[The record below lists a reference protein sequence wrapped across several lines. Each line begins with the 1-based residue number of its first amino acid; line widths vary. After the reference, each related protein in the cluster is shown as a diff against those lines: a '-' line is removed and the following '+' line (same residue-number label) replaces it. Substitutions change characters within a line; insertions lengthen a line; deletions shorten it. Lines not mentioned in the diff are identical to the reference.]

1 MNYDSG
7 RKIATSIN
15 NSNLTHLSKLLE
27 NFFPNSELSFIHSKI
42 QQQMTIL
49 DYACLVG
56 KEDAV
61 KMIISEWNIKDLNT
75 KNSQGFSP
83 IHYATQSGNIELLN
97 LLVKEYGSKIDI
109 KDLEGNAPIHYAI
122 IHNHKSLI
130 EPLLK
135 LRSDLNEKNNKGQT
149 PLHLAA
155 LNGFTG
161 VLEKLLKFNADVKIK
176 DNEGSLPIYSAG
188 KAAVLSIS
196 NKKKNEKAKIESKF
210 LNILKILLP
219 LSDIDKEEI
228 NQNLIESLNE
238 VQAMKLRKI
247 LQEASLG
254 EDFIETDH
262 YISDQDEDYTSDS
275 EDVDLSPK
283 DKRISKVKTH
293 KTISKF
299 EIRKETTGNITSE
312 TISHSSET
320 IEEEKKKKRTIST
333 KAKYPDKKSKSH
345 SSNVGDDS
353 NEANMTPNNNNK
365 QNKVPSSK
373 NTSTQDL
380 EGLKAISKPLKK
392 DAQLAPKDIEPD
404 DAGLEEFTASL
415 IQGLENDKKTDV
427 IDLTEDNI
435 VPENIIAPSAPQHLA
450 PLNSPAPSEAA
461 LLAASIPINSILA
474 EISQPPVK
482 GINNGISSN
491 SKLTH
496 YITNLS
502 LENITCYVKVMNATG
517 ISIQQ
522 NIELTKGEFLHNIRQ
537 GVVFSFNGTSLFKFA
552 CSRKNETLYKD
563 IISAYLEYFN
573 SLPTN
578 DPIKLYNI
586 RLYNKS
592 LSETNESDASKEG
605 YNSSEDKSP
614 EALKNSVTSV
624 PNKTIQQSPLLP
636 IKISSSPNASGP
648 VKKFQ
653 GAINMQS
660 SQPELPKIS
669 NNNAMPNTNH
679 IGYDIIVLA
688 PDDILGQRIITNS
701 QGVPEEQFIQ
711 PTKEGFLNHILIG
724 TQFLFEGKHLLL
736 HIAEQGKKD
745 DPFYKEIISA
755 YINFYKFLPDGH
767 NTKNYTWK
775 ILTQHFPELFKSIND
790 ANKNAISVEK
800 TYEASQSS
808 AASLPNKPVQQ
819 VPVEPK
825 NTSNAINPVPSQ
837 IVQVSG
843 ILLSNQVYKVGP
855 VGQSKLAILNYPSAS
870 HIGCLYL
877 KNLFYYLKQG
887 VKFTDVNGKSLFQAA
902 YEANRKDIVA
912 VYREYFKLLP
922 NGHKSKPSQNFLDN
936 LIKIS
941 NDNLTSTMLEGAGPQ
956 IIPGGK
962 INPSIPLNFTPIET
976 AQYTPLDVPRAT
988 IVAKID
994 PSTGQLIPVKQAP
1007 SAVQPLPVKQA
1018 PSVGQPLPA
1027 KQAPSAVQPLPVKQV
1042 FSTVQ
1047 PLPVKQV
1054 FSTVQPLPVKQV
1066 FSTVQPLPVK
1076 QVFSTVQPLPI
1087 KQAPS
1092 AAQPLPVKIATSAG
1106 QPLPIKQAP
1115 SVAQPLPA
1123 KQAPSAVQPLP
1134 VKQVFST
1141 VQPLPAK
1148 QAPSTG
1154 QPLPVKQVFSTVQPL
1169 PVKQVFSTVQ
1179 PLPVKQVLAPFA
1191 GQPVTNSNNSS
1202 QQSNS
1207 IIKVA
1212 PHTPG
1217 FLKEINDGIIS
1228 GQFIVYK
1235 VSALHIYLGQ
1245 GKKFVNSQGESLFKS
1260 AVRQSNEDIIVNY
1273 LMYFATPKGRSE
1285 VSISNIRTSKG
1296 GIFYTAIHNEWYK
1309 VISFLLNNPD
1319 SKLDSTNCASL
1330 LIEKCINNG
1339 VLLNLIKAIE
1349 KIEYSK
1355 LPLKD
1360 ILNSNILIDIQNKI
1374 TGTFAHLALAKNQTV
1389 ITEKLIEAG
1398 INIHATDSQGKSLL
1412 HIVAAKGNLHLINL
1426 LILEGADISAQD
1438 ANNDTP
1444 LSLACANG
1452 NISVVKKL
1460 LDAQADI
1467 NSHNNQGDT
1476 PLHIAVKNHNYSVVQ
1491 ELLKRECLIKAKNS
1505 EGKTAQD
1512 LAHELQDGALMD
1524 IFASTG
1530 LNKRKFDSNEAEL
1543 QNKKAKVEEKSKENS
1558 EHKFEGE
1565 NKTEDSSNQK
1575 GLYPTDPSKNL
1586 LNANNNSISQNS
1598 FDFNEVAQKLGS
1610 EGNQS
1615 NEVKESN
1622 ATFESNQLSFAAQE
1636 PQDQAPQALAQY
1648 SSFDE
1653 MIDYMDLNEDPYA
1666 SDPDNELQTMGA

>member
-1066 FSTVQPLPVK
+1066 FSTVQPLP
-1076 QVFSTVQPLPI
+1076 I

-1106 QPLPIKQAP
+1106 QPLPVKQA
-1115 SVAQPLPA
+1115 Q
-1123 KQAPSAVQPLP
+1123 
-1134 VKQVFST
+1134 
-1141 VQPLPAK
+1141 
-1148 QAPSTG
+1148 
-1154 QPLPVKQVFSTVQPL
+1154 
-1169 PVKQVFSTVQ
+1169 
-1179 PLPVKQVLAPFA
+1179 APFA

>member
-27 NFFPNSELSFIHSKI
+27 NFFPNTELSFFHSKI

-56 KEDAV
+56 RVDAV
-61 KMIISEWNIKDLNT
+61 KMIISKWNIKDLNT

-83 IHYATQSGNIELLN
+83 IHYATQGGNIELLN

-109 KDLEGNAPIHYAI
+109 KDLEGNAPIHFAI

-135 LRSDLNEKNNKGQT
+135 LGSDLNEKNNKGQT

-161 VLEKLLKFNADVKIK
+161 VLEKLLKFNAEVKIK

-275 EDVDLSPK
+275 EDFDLSPQ

-345 SSNVGDDS
+345 NSNVGDDS

-380 EGLKAISKPLKK
+380 EGLKAISKPLKE

-404 DAGLEEFTASL
+404 NAGLEEFTASL

-435 VPENIIAPSAPQHLA
+435 APENIIAPSAPQYLA

-461 LLAASIPINSILA
+461 LLAASKPINSILA

-800 TYEASQSS
+800 TYEASQNF

-825 NTSNAINPVPSQ
+825 NTSNAINPVPTQSF
-837 IVQVSG
+837 QVFG
-843 ILLSNQVYKVGP
+843 KLTKNQVYKVGP
-855 VGQSKLAILNYPSAS
+855 VGPTKLAILNYPYAS
-870 HIGCLYL
+870 HITCLTL
-877 KNLFYYLKQG
+877 KNLFDYLKQG
-887 VKFTDVNGKSLFQAA
+887 VEFTDVNGKSLLHAA

-912 VYREYFKLLP
+912 VYREYIKSLPIEQVKLIP
-922 NGHKSKPSQNFLDN
+922 QENLDN
-936 LIKIS
+936 LIKMS
-941 NDNLTSTMLEGAGPQ
+941 NDNLTSTLLEGASPQ
-956 IIPGGK
+956 IIPGVK
-962 INPSIPLNFTPIET
+962 ISPSTPLNFTPTDRALSRE
-976 AQYTPLDVPRAT
+976 QYTPL
-988 IVAKID
+988 
-994 PSTGQLIPVKQAP
+994 
-1007 SAVQPLPVKQA
+1007 AV
-1018 PSVGQPLPA
+1018 G
-1027 KQAPSAVQPLPVKQV
+1027 
-1042 FSTVQ
+1042 
-1047 PLPVKQV
+1047 
-1054 FSTVQPLPVKQV
+1054 
-1066 FSTVQPLPVK
+1066 
-1076 QVFSTVQPLPI
+1076 QPLPI

-1092 AAQPLPVKIATSAG
+1092 AGQPLPIKQAPSAGQPLPIKQAPSAG

-1123 KQAPSAVQPLP
+1123 KQVSSIGQPLPIKQAPSAAQPLP
-1134 VKQVFST
+1134 AKQVSSIGQPLPIKQAPSAA
-1141 VQPLPAK
+1141 QPLPAK
-1148 QAPSTG
+1148 QAPSVG
-1154 QPLPVKQVFSTVQPL
+1154 QPLPVKQAPSAAQLL
-1169 PVKQVFSTVQ
+1169 PVKQVSSTGQ
-1179 PLPVKQVLAPFA
+1179 PLPIKQAPSA
-1191 GQPVTNSNNSS
+1191 AQPLPAKQAQATSAEQPVTNSNNST
-1202 QQSNS
+1202 QPNTN
-1207 IIKVA
+1207 IVKVV
-1212 PHTPG
+1212 PHEQG
-1217 FLKEINDGIIS
+1217 FLKEIKDGFIS

-1235 VSALHIYLGQ
+1235 VSNLHIHLSQ
-1245 GKKFVNSQGESLFKS
+1245 GKKFVNLQGEGLFQS
-1260 AVRQSNEDIIVNY
+1260 AIRESNEDIIINY

-1285 VSISNIRTSKG
+1285 VNISNMRTWLE
-1296 GIFYTAIHNEWYK
+1296 GIFDTAIHKDWDK

-1330 LIEKCINNG
+1330 LIAKCINNG

-1360 ILNSNILIDIQNKI
+1360 ILNNNTVIDIQNKI

-1426 LILEGADISAQD
+1426 LILKGVDISAQD

-1460 LDAQADI
+1460 LDAEADI

-1476 PLHIAVKNHNYSVVQ
+1476 PLHIAVKNHNYSIVQ
-1491 ELLKRECLIKAKNS
+1491 ELLKRECLIKAINS

-1558 EHKFEGE
+1558 EHKFEEE
-1565 NKTEDSSNQK
+1565 NKTEDSPNQK

-1598 FDFNEVAQKLGS
+1598 FDFNELAQKLGL

-1615 NEVKESN
+1615 NEAKESN
-1622 ATFESNQLSFAAQE
+1622 ATFVYNQPSLAAQA
-1636 PQDQAPQALAQY
+1636 PQNQAPQALVQNTN
-1648 SSFDE
+1648 FE
-1653 MIDYMDLNEDPYA
+1653 EVQNNMDLNNDLFDLDLNDDPYA
-1666 SDPDNELQTMGA
+1666 CDYDSDLNTMGDDS